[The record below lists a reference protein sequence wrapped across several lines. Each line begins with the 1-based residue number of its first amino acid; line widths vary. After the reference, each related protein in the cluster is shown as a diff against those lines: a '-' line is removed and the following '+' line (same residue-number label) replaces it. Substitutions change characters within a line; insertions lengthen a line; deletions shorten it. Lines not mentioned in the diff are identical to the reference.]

1 MDGAWLVRARWRY
14 RGAWLWPMF
23 AVLSVVDGLIGTV
36 LPVSGA
42 RQSVAAGVVVGLA
55 LNLLS
60 VVLLSRPLGAVLRH
74 RRRDLPIAV
83 ASNYAGTFCLAL
95 ITAGF
100 VVAGLAN
107 RSNIRF
113 DDAAYRD
120 AVVRAV
126 AFIGDRAPAQFRRNA
141 AHPDTFTIQPDSIY
155 RTCVPNSAHT
165 RTYCVIVRR
174 GLPFARSV
182 VFDGYEPNSVFATGV
197 N

>member
-23 AVLSVVDGLIGTV
+23 AVLSLVDGLVGHS
-36 LPVSGA
+36 LPVSG
-42 RQSVAAGVVVGLA
+42 RQQSVAGGVVVGLA
-55 LNLLS
+55 LNLLA
-60 VVLLSRPLGAVLRH
+60 VVLLSRPLGAMLRR
-74 RRRDLPIAV
+74 RRRDLPTLV
-83 ASNYAGTFCLAL
+83 ARNYAGTFCLVL

-100 VVAGLAN
+100 VVAGLGN
-107 RSNIRF
+107 RSDIRS

-126 AFIGDRAPAQFRRNA
+126 ANNRAPAPAQFRRNA
-141 AHPDTFTIQPDSIY
+141 DHADTFTIQPGSIY

-174 GLPFARSV
+174 ALPFARSV